1 MKLLL
6 GLLEF
11 KNLEMSE
18 NAIEANVLFQTKPS
32 HITNLSLVARR
43 TGKETGQIDFA
54 RVNRHAKAK
63 ANGDSR
69 LVTFKE
75 INRMD
80 RNRKFDHLPSNLAH
94 AISFLFLFFSI
105 LSPRR

>member
-1 MKLLL
+1 
-6 GLLEF
+6 
-11 KNLEMSE
+11 MSE
-18 NAIEANVLFQTKPS
+18 NAIEVNVLFQTKPS

-43 TGKETGQIDFA
+43 TGKETGQIDLA

-63 ANGDSR
+63 ANGDSH

-80 RNRKFDHLPSNLAH
+80 RNRKFDHLPSYSSNLAH

-105 LSPRR
+105 LSSRK